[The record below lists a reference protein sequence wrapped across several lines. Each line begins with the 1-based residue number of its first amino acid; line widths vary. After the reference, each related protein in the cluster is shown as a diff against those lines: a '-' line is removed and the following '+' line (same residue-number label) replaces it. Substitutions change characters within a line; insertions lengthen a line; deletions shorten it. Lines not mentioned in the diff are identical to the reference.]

1 MEGFSVPTNQAELAV
16 KREAEK
22 YLNRA
27 KTREQYRN
35 IVKAGIAAWI
45 KKFQDGEIRIETV
58 SDLRELI
65 EMDLFLQE
73 K

>member
-1 MEGFSVPTNQAELAV
+1 MDSFTIPTNQAELMA

-22 YLNRA
+22 CIKRA
-27 KTREQYRN
+27 KTRENVVR
-35 IVKAGIAAWI
+35 AGIAQWI
-45 KKFQDGEIRIETV
+45 EKFKAGEIKIETV

-65 EMDLFLQE
+65 EMDLYLEE